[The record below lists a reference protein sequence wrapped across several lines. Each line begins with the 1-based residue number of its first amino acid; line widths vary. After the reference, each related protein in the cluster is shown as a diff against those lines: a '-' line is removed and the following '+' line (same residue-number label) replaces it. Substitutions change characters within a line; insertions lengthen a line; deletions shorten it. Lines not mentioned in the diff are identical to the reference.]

1 MRFLIVRAADQGEM
15 RTDAHFRLY
24 DAWMHLR
31 ADPQITR
38 FNNST
43 IRKHPTEVS
52 RQFIT
57 TLFPDTAEIAST
69 IFRLILNLKI
79 DLRFS

>member
-1 MRFLIVRAADQGEM
+1 M

-43 IRKHPTEVS
+43 IRKHPTEAD
-52 RQFIT
+52 RQSLPI
-57 TLFPDTAEIAST
+57 LPADTAEIAST

>member
-1 MRFLIVRAADQGEM
+1 MRK
-15 RTDAHFRLY
+15 DAHFRLY

-31 ADPQITR
+31 ADPQIAR

-52 RQFIT
+52 RQSLPI
-57 TLFPDTAEIAST
+57 LFPDTAEIAIT
-69 IFRLILNLKI
+69 IFSLILNLKI